1 MTEFI
6 IGVLTACLGSF
17 GFSFLFHVD
26 LKYIPWGVL
35 GGALNWAAY
44 LAVFEVT
51 DGVFASALAG
61 AVVATLYAELLAYIF
76 RTPATVF
83 LLPSLIP
90 LVPGGSLYYTMS
102 NLLVKNYEVAAAKG
116 IQTVE
121 VMLGTSLGVVMASL
135 VVYAVRHVASK
146 RKTNK

>member
-6 IGVLTACLGSF
+6 LGVLAACLGSF
-17 GFSFLFHVD
+17 GFSFLFRVD
-26 LKYIPWGVL
+26 LKYIMWGVL

-44 LAVFEVT
+44 LAVLAVT
-51 DGVFASALAG
+51 DGIFASALAG
-61 AVVATLYAELLAYIF
+61 AIVATFYAELLAYIF

-102 NLLVKNYEVAAAKG
+102 NLITKNYDVAAVKG
-116 IQTVE
+116 MQTAE

-135 VVYAVRHVASK
+135 VVYAVRHVVAQK
-146 RKTNK
+146 KKNK